1 MMLNVFSCASWPSVY
16 LLWRNVCVHFLPIF
30 WLGCLF
36 FWYWAICSANTFGSL
51 ILRQLFH
58 LQLSNQCIY
67 GHLIVDKR
75 GQDIQ
80 WRKDNLFNKWCWEN
94 WTATCKKMKLELNG
108 MEKMSLQKVLTQY
121 ANMIRDRAKE
131 ENGIEQFYMENA
143 ACFADHIRKKLEDT
157 TKWLQQ
163 TK

>member
-30 WLGCLF
+30 WSGCLF

-94 WTATCKKMKLELNG
+94 WTAICKRMKLEYF
-108 MEKMSLQKVLTQY
+108 LTPY
-121 ANMIRDRAKE
+121 TKIKWIKDFSVRSETIKLLE
-131 ENGIEQFYMENA
+131 ENIGSTLFDINHKILL
-143 ACFADHIRKKLEDT
+143 DSPLK
-157 TKWLQQ
+157 
-163 TK
+163 